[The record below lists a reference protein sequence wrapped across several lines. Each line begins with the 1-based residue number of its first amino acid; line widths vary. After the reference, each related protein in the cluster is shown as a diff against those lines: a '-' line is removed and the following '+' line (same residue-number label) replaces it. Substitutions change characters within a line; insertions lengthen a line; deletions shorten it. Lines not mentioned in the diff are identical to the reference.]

1 MTVSHLLRTNVG
13 SVGLPNSANKNTGCS
28 FKFELQINNE
38 ECFSTLQLNIA
49 WDILTLKYY
58 SFFIWDSS
66 LNGCPKHYLETL
78 SQVIFKFYL

>member
-1 MTVSHLLRTNVG
+1 MTVSHLLRTNVVR
-13 SVGLPNSANKNTGCS
+13 VGLPNSAKKNTGCS

-38 ECFSTLQLNIA
+38 ECFSTLQLTIA

-66 LNGCPKHYLETL
+66 LNGYPKHYLGAL
-78 SQVIFKFYL
+78 S